1 MPIVF
6 NAANEIAVDYFLK
19 EKIRFLEIYEMIQAA
34 MEKFPKEDI
43 QSLEQILEKDHEVRE
58 WGKTWG
64 KSS

>member
-1 MPIVF
+1 
-6 NAANEIAVDYFLK
+6 
-19 EKIRFLEIYEMIQAA
+19 MIQAA